1 MIRHAMAPSR
11 FDTFPYRRASSRPQE
26 EVFVPAAHSTTVSRL
41 MSFARE
47 AHGGLTASVVLAV
60 LGAAAGIVPYIA
72 AAQILTLICAG
83 MYELGPI
90 ATAASI
96 ALVGYLGSVWLASA
110 STIISH
116 RCAFI
121 TLNSIR
127 KALTDKLSR
136 VPMGTV
142 LDQPSGTFKTLI
154 VDTVEKLELPLAHM
168 VPELTANTLIPVL
181 MLAYLFVLDWRL
193 ALISLITIPVGI
205 CCYMGMMKDYG
216 PRYARVLDASKNM
229 DATIVEYIGGI
240 EVIKGFNQSTASYG
254 RYVDAVRAN
263 EDAKV
268 TWFRQ
273 TNPFYVAGVTI
284 MPSCLIGVLPLG
296 SLLYLSGDI
305 SASALITCIIL
316 ALGLV
321 KPLMQ
326 ALRYTDSLAMVDS
339 TVAEVSTLLD
349 APEMKRPSTPV
360 EIPDYRITFDKVSFG
375 YGKEE
380 VLHGISLAIEP
391 HAMTALVGPSGSGK
405 STVARLVASFWEAN
419 GGSVGIGGID
429 VKDIPLEQ
437 VMRSISYVTQDNYLF
452 DLSVRENIRMGKPDA
467 SDAEVEEAAQ
477 RASCHEFI
485 CALPAGYDTCVGS
498 AGARLSGGER
508 QRIAIARAV
517 LKNAPIVILDEATAF
532 TDPENEAAIQASISG
547 LVTGK
552 TLIIIAHHLS
562 TIVGADKIVVMDHG
576 RLSAEGT
583 HHELLKSSPLYRS
596 LWNAQQEATHAG
608 GDAA

>member
-1 MIRHAMAPSR
+1 M
-11 FDTFPYRRASSRPQE
+11 
-26 EVFVPAAHSTTVSRL
+26 PAAHSTTVSRL

-47 AHGGLTASVVLAV
+47 AHGSLTASVVLAV

-90 ATAASI
+90 ATAASV

-142 LDQPSGTFKTLI
+142 LDQPSGAFKTLI

-229 DATIVEYIGGI
+229 DAAIVEYVGGI

-296 SLLYLSGDI
+296 SFLYLSGDI

-360 EIPDYRITFDKVSFG
+360 EIPNYRITFDKVSFG

-405 STVARLVASFWEAN
+405 STVARLIASFWEAD

-429 VKDIPLEQ
+429 VKNIPLEQ

-517 LKNAPIVILDEATAF
+517 LKDAPIVILDEATAF

-547 LVTGK
+547 LVAGK

-576 RLSAEGT
+576 RVSAEGT
-583 HHELLKSSPLYRS
+583 HHELLESSSLYRS

>member
-1 MIRHAMAPSR
+1 
-11 FDTFPYRRASSRPQE
+11 
-26 EVFVPAAHSTTVSRL
+26 

-60 LGAAAGIVPYIA
+60 LGAAAGIVPYVA

-90 ATAASI
+90 ATAASV

-229 DATIVEYIGGI
+229 DAAIVEYIGGI

-296 SLLYLSGDI
+296 SFLYLSGDI

-316 ALGLV
+316 SLGLV

-405 STVARLVASFWEAN
+405 STVARLIASFWEAD

-429 VKDIPLEQ
+429 VKNIPLEQ

-517 LKNAPIVILDEATAF
+517 LKDAPIVILDEATAF

-547 LVTGK
+547 LVAGK

-576 RLSAEGT
+576 RVSAEGT
-583 HHELLKSSPLYRS
+583 HHELLESSPLYRS

>member
-1 MIRHAMAPSR
+1 
-11 FDTFPYRRASSRPQE
+11 
-26 EVFVPAAHSTTVSRL
+26 

-47 AHGGLTASVVLAV
+47 AHGDLTASVVLAV

-90 ATAASI
+90 ATAASV
-96 ALVGYLGSVWLASA
+96 ALVGCLGSVWLASA

-168 VPELTANTLIPVL
+168 VPELTANTLIPIL

-229 DATIVEYIGGI
+229 DAAIVEYIGGI

-380 VLHGISLAIEP
+380 VLHNISLAIEP
-391 HAMTALVGPSGSGK
+391 HVMTALVGPSGSGK
-405 STVARLVASFWEAN
+405 STVARLIASFWEAD

-429 VKDIPLEQ
+429 VKNIPLEQ

-552 TLIIIAHHLS
+552 TLVIIAHHLS

-576 RLSAEGT
+576 RISAEGT
-583 HHELLKSSPLYRS
+583 HHELLESSPLYRS

>member
-1 MIRHAMAPSR
+1 M
-11 FDTFPYRRASSRPQE
+11 
-26 EVFVPAAHSTTVSRL
+26 PAAHSTTVSRL

-47 AHGGLTASVVLAV
+47 AYGGLTASVVFAV

-72 AAQILTLICAG
+72 AAQILTLVCAG

-90 ATAASI
+90 AAAASV

-229 DATIVEYIGGI
+229 DAAIVEYIGGI

-254 RYVDAVRAN
+254 RYVNAVRAN
-263 EDAKV
+263 KDAKV

-360 EIPDYRITFDKVSFG
+360 EIPNYRITFDKVSFG

-405 STVARLVASFWEAN
+405 STVARLIASFWEAD

-429 VKDIPLEQ
+429 VKNIPLEQ

-517 LKNAPIVILDEATAF
+517 LKDAPIVILDEATAF

-547 LVTGK
+547 LVAGK

-576 RLSAEGT
+576 RVSAEGT
-583 HHELLKSSPLYRS
+583 HHELLESSPLYRS

>member
-1 MIRHAMAPSR
+1 
-11 FDTFPYRRASSRPQE
+11 
-26 EVFVPAAHSTTVSRL
+26 

-90 ATAASI
+90 ATAASV

-229 DATIVEYIGGI
+229 DAAIVEYIGGI

-380 VLHGISLAIEP
+380 VLHSISLAIEP

-405 STVARLVASFWEAN
+405 STVARLIASFWEAD

-517 LKNAPIVILDEATAF
+517 LKDAPIVILDEATAF

-583 HHELLKSSPLYRS
+583 HHELLESSPLYRS

>member
-1 MIRHAMAPSR
+1 
-11 FDTFPYRRASSRPQE
+11 
-26 EVFVPAAHSTTVSRL
+26 

-90 ATAASI
+90 ATAASV

-229 DATIVEYIGGI
+229 DAAIVEYIGGI

-296 SLLYLSGDI
+296 SFLYLSGDI

-349 APEMKRPSTPV
+349 APEMKRPSMPV
-360 EIPDYRITFDKVSFG
+360 EIPNYRITFDKVSFG

-405 STVARLVASFWEAN
+405 STVARLIASFWEAD

-429 VKDIPLEQ
+429 VKNIPLEQ

-517 LKNAPIVILDEATAF
+517 LKDAPIVILDEATAF

-583 HHELLKSSPLYRS
+583 HHELLESSPLYRS

>member
-1 MIRHAMAPSR
+1 
-11 FDTFPYRRASSRPQE
+11 
-26 EVFVPAAHSTTVSRL
+26 

-90 ATAASI
+90 AAAASV

-229 DATIVEYIGGI
+229 DAAIVEYIGGI

-254 RYVDAVRAN
+254 RYVNAVRAN

-360 EIPDYRITFDKVSFG
+360 KIPDYRITFDKVSFG

-405 STVARLVASFWEAN
+405 STVARLIASFWEAD

-429 VKDIPLEQ
+429 VKNIPLEQ

-517 LKNAPIVILDEATAF
+517 LKDAPIVILDEATAF

-547 LVTGK
+547 LVAGK

-576 RLSAEGT
+576 RVSAEGT
-583 HHELLKSSPLYRS
+583 HHELLESSPLYRS

>member
-1 MIRHAMAPSR
+1 
-11 FDTFPYRRASSRPQE
+11 
-26 EVFVPAAHSTTVSRL
+26 

-90 ATAASI
+90 AAAASV
-96 ALVGYLGSVWLASA
+96 ALTGYLGSVWLASA

-229 DATIVEYIGGI
+229 DAAIVEYIGGI

-284 MPSCLIGVLPLG
+284 MPSCLIGVLPMG
-296 SLLYLSGDI
+296 SFLYLSGDI

-360 EIPDYRITFDKVSFG
+360 EIPNYRITFDKVSFG

-405 STVARLVASFWEAN
+405 STVARLIASFWEAD

-429 VKDIPLEQ
+429 VNNIPLEQ

-517 LKNAPIVILDEATAF
+517 LKDAPIVILDEATAF

-547 LVTGK
+547 LVAGK

-576 RLSAEGT
+576 RVSAEGT
-583 HHELLKSSPLYRS
+583 HHELLESSPLYRS

>member
-1 MIRHAMAPSR
+1 
-11 FDTFPYRRASSRPQE
+11 
-26 EVFVPAAHSTTVSRL
+26 

-47 AHGGLTASVVLAV
+47 AHSGLTASVVLAV

-90 ATAASI
+90 ATAASV

-229 DATIVEYIGGI
+229 DAAIVEYIGGI

-296 SLLYLSGDI
+296 SFLYLSGDI

-360 EIPDYRITFDKVSFG
+360 EIPNYRITFDKVSFG

-405 STVARLVASFWEAN
+405 STVARLIASFWEAD

-429 VKDIPLEQ
+429 VKNIPLEQ

-517 LKNAPIVILDEATAF
+517 LKDAPIVILDEATAF

-547 LVTGK
+547 LVAGK

-583 HHELLKSSPLYRS
+583 HHELLESSLLYRS

>member
-1 MIRHAMAPSR
+1 
-11 FDTFPYRRASSRPQE
+11 
-26 EVFVPAAHSTTVSRL
+26 

-90 ATAASI
+90 AAAASV

-127 KALTDKLSR
+127 KTLTDKLSR

-229 DATIVEYIGGI
+229 DAAIVEYIGGI

-296 SLLYLSGDI
+296 SFLYLSGDI

-360 EIPDYRITFDKVSFG
+360 KIPDYRITFDKVSFG

-405 STVARLVASFWEAN
+405 STVARLIASFWEAN

-429 VKDIPLEQ
+429 VKNMPLEQ

-576 RLSAEGT
+576 RISAEGT
-583 HHELLKSSPLYRS
+583 HHELLESSPLYRS
-596 LWNAQQEATHAG
+596 LWNAQQEAAHAG

>member
-1 MIRHAMAPSR
+1 M
-11 FDTFPYRRASSRPQE
+11 
-26 EVFVPAAHSTTVSRL
+26 PAAHSTTVSRL

-47 AHGGLTASVVLAV
+47 AHGDLTASVVLAV

-90 ATAASI
+90 ATAASV

-229 DATIVEYIGGI
+229 DAAIVEYIGGI

-296 SLLYLSGDI
+296 SFLYLSGDI

-360 EIPDYRITFDKVSFG
+360 EIPNYRITFDKVSFG

-405 STVARLVASFWEAN
+405 STVARLIASFWEAD

-429 VKDIPLEQ
+429 VKNIPLEQ

-517 LKNAPIVILDEATAF
+517 LKDAPIVILDEATAF

-547 LVTGK
+547 LVAGK

-583 HHELLKSSPLYRS
+583 HHELLESSPLYRS

>member
-1 MIRHAMAPSR
+1 M
-11 FDTFPYRRASSRPQE
+11 
-26 EVFVPAAHSTTVSRL
+26 PAAHSTTVSRL

-90 ATAASI
+90 ATAASV

-142 LDQPSGTFKTLI
+142 LAQPSGTFKTLI

-229 DATIVEYIGGI
+229 DAAIVEYIGGI

-339 TVAEVSTLLD
+339 TVAEVSTPLD

-360 EIPDYRITFDKVSFG
+360 EIPNYRITFDKVSFG

-405 STVARLVASFWEAN
+405 STVARLIASFWEAD

-429 VKDIPLEQ
+429 VKNIPLEQ

-547 LVTGK
+547 LVAGK

-583 HHELLKSSPLYRS
+583 HHGLLESSPLYRS

>member
-1 MIRHAMAPSR
+1 
-11 FDTFPYRRASSRPQE
+11 
-26 EVFVPAAHSTTVSRL
+26 

-90 ATAASI
+90 ATAASV

-229 DATIVEYIGGI
+229 DAAIVEYIGGI

-296 SLLYLSGDI
+296 SFLYLSGDI

-360 EIPDYRITFDKVSFG
+360 EIPNYRITFDKVSFG

-405 STVARLVASFWEAN
+405 STVARLIASFWEAD

-429 VKDIPLEQ
+429 VKNIPLEQ

-517 LKNAPIVILDEATAF
+517 LKDAPIVILDEATAF

-547 LVTGK
+547 LVAGK

-583 HHELLKSSPLYRS
+583 HHELLESSLLYRS

>member
-1 MIRHAMAPSR
+1 
-11 FDTFPYRRASSRPQE
+11 
-26 EVFVPAAHSTTVSRL
+26 

-90 ATAASI
+90 ATAASV

-168 VPELTANTLIPVL
+168 VPELTANTLIPIL

-229 DATIVEYIGGI
+229 DAAIVEYIGGI

-360 EIPDYRITFDKVSFG
+360 EIPNYRITFDKVSFG

-391 HAMTALVGPSGSGK
+391 HTMTALVGPSGSGK
-405 STVARLVASFWEAN
+405 STVARLIASFWEAD

-429 VKDIPLEQ
+429 VKNIPLEQ

-485 CALPAGYDTCVGS
+485 CALPADYDTCVGS

-547 LVTGK
+547 LVAGK

-576 RLSAEGT
+576 RVSAEGT
-583 HHELLKSSPLYRS
+583 HHELLESSSLYRS

>member
-1 MIRHAMAPSR
+1 M
-11 FDTFPYRRASSRPQE
+11 
-26 EVFVPAAHSTTVSRL
+26 PAAHSTTVSRL

-47 AHGGLTASVVLAV
+47 AHGGLAVSVVLAV

-90 ATAASI
+90 AAAASV

-229 DATIVEYIGGI
+229 DAAIVEYIGGI

-405 STVARLVASFWEAN
+405 STVARLIASFWEAD

-429 VKDIPLEQ
+429 VKNIPLEQ

-452 DLSVRENIRMGKPDA
+452 DLSIRENIRMGKPDA

-517 LKNAPIVILDEATAF
+517 LKDAPIVILDEATAF

-576 RLSAEGT
+576 RISAEGT
-583 HHELLKSSPLYRS
+583 HHELLESSPLYRS

>member
-1 MIRHAMAPSR
+1 
-11 FDTFPYRRASSRPQE
+11 
-26 EVFVPAAHSTTVSRL
+26 

-90 ATAASI
+90 ATAASV

-229 DATIVEYIGGI
+229 DAAIVEYIGGI

-380 VLHGISLAIEP
+380 VLHSISLAIEP

-405 STVARLVASFWEAN
+405 STVARLIASFWEAD

-429 VKDIPLEQ
+429 VKNIPLEQ

-517 LKNAPIVILDEATAF
+517 LKDAPIVILDEATAF

-547 LVTGK
+547 LVAGK

-576 RLSAEGT
+576 RISAEGT
-583 HHELLKSSPLYRS
+583 HHELLESSPLYRS

>member
-1 MIRHAMAPSR
+1 
-11 FDTFPYRRASSRPQE
+11 
-26 EVFVPAAHSTTVSRL
+26 

-83 MYELGPI
+83 MYELGPM
-90 ATAASI
+90 ATAASV

-229 DATIVEYIGGI
+229 DAAIVEYIGGI

-360 EIPDYRITFDKVSFG
+360 EIPNYRITFDKVSFG

-405 STVARLVASFWEAN
+405 STVARLIASFWEAD

-429 VKDIPLEQ
+429 VKNIPLEQ

-517 LKNAPIVILDEATAF
+517 LKDAPIVILDEATAF

-547 LVTGK
+547 LVAGK

-576 RLSAEGT
+576 RVSAEGT
-583 HHELLKSSPLYRS
+583 HHELLESSSLYRS

>member
-1 MIRHAMAPSR
+1 M
-11 FDTFPYRRASSRPQE
+11 
-26 EVFVPAAHSTTVSRL
+26 PAAHSTTVSRL

-90 ATAASI
+90 AAAAFV

-229 DATIVEYIGGI
+229 DAAIVEYIGGI

-296 SLLYLSGDI
+296 SFLYLSGDI

-360 EIPDYRITFDKVSFG
+360 EIPNYRITFDKVSFG

-405 STVARLVASFWEAN
+405 STVARLIASFWEAD

-429 VKDIPLEQ
+429 VKNIPLEQ

-485 CALPAGYDTCVGS
+485 CALPAGYDTCVGN

-517 LKNAPIVILDEATAF
+517 LKDAPIVILDEATAF

-547 LVTGK
+547 LVAGK

-583 HHELLKSSPLYRS
+583 HHELLESSPLYRS

>member
-1 MIRHAMAPSR
+1 
-11 FDTFPYRRASSRPQE
+11 
-26 EVFVPAAHSTTVSRL
+26 

-90 ATAASI
+90 ATAASV

-229 DATIVEYIGGI
+229 DAAIVEYIGGI

-360 EIPDYRITFDKVSFG
+360 EIPNYRITFDKVSFG

-405 STVARLVASFWEAN
+405 STVARLIASFWEAD

-429 VKDIPLEQ
+429 VKNIPLEQ

-517 LKNAPIVILDEATAF
+517 LKDAPIVILDEATAF

-547 LVTGK
+547 LVAGK

-576 RLSAEGT
+576 RVSAEGT
-583 HHELLKSSPLYRS
+583 HHELLESSSLYRS

>member
-1 MIRHAMAPSR
+1 
-11 FDTFPYRRASSRPQE
+11 
-26 EVFVPAAHSTTVSRL
+26 

-90 ATAASI
+90 ATAASV

-229 DATIVEYIGGI
+229 DAAIVEYIGGI

-360 EIPDYRITFDKVSFG
+360 EIPNYRITFDKVSFG

-405 STVARLVASFWEAN
+405 STVARLIASFWEAD

-517 LKNAPIVILDEATAF
+517 LKDAPIVILDEATAF

-547 LVTGK
+547 LVAGK
-552 TLIIIAHHLS
+552 TLVIIAHHLS

-576 RLSAEGT
+576 RVSAEGT
-583 HHELLKSSPLYRS
+583 HHELLESSSLYRS

>member
-1 MIRHAMAPSR
+1 
-11 FDTFPYRRASSRPQE
+11 
-26 EVFVPAAHSTTVSRL
+26 

-90 ATAASI
+90 ATAASV

-229 DATIVEYIGGI
+229 DAAIVEYIGGI

-296 SLLYLSGDI
+296 SFLYLSGDI

-405 STVARLVASFWEAN
+405 STVARLIASFWEAD

-517 LKNAPIVILDEATAF
+517 LKDAPIVILDEATAF

-583 HHELLKSSPLYRS
+583 HHELLESSPLYRS

>member
-1 MIRHAMAPSR
+1 
-11 FDTFPYRRASSRPQE
+11 
-26 EVFVPAAHSTTVSRL
+26 

-90 ATAASI
+90 ATAASV

-229 DATIVEYIGGI
+229 DAAIVEYIGGI

-296 SLLYLSGDI
+296 SFLYLSGDI

-360 EIPDYRITFDKVSFG
+360 EIPNYRITFDKVSFG

-405 STVARLVASFWEAN
+405 STVARLIASFWEAD

-429 VKDIPLEQ
+429 VKNIPLEQ

-517 LKNAPIVILDEATAF
+517 LKDAPIVILDEATAF

-547 LVTGK
+547 LVAGK

-576 RLSAEGT
+576 RVSAEGT
-583 HHELLKSSPLYRS
+583 HHELLESSLLYRS

>member
-1 MIRHAMAPSR
+1 M
-11 FDTFPYRRASSRPQE
+11 
-26 EVFVPAAHSTTVSRL
+26 PAAHSTTVSRL
-41 MSFARE
+41 ISFARE

-90 ATAASI
+90 AAAASV

-127 KALTDKLSR
+127 KTLTDKLSR

-154 VDTVEKLELPLAHM
+154 VDTVEKLELPLAHI

-229 DATIVEYIGGI
+229 DAAIVEYIGGI

-380 VLHGISLAIEP
+380 VLHSISLAIEP

-405 STVARLVASFWEAN
+405 STVARLIASFWEAD

-429 VKDIPLEQ
+429 VKNIPLEQ

-452 DLSVRENIRMGKPDA
+452 DLSIRENIRMGKPDA

-576 RLSAEGT
+576 RISAEGT
-583 HHELLKSSPLYRS
+583 HHELLESSPLYRS

>member
-1 MIRHAMAPSR
+1 
-11 FDTFPYRRASSRPQE
+11 
-26 EVFVPAAHSTTVSRL
+26 

-90 ATAASI
+90 ATAASV

-229 DATIVEYIGGI
+229 DAAIVEYIGGI

-296 SLLYLSGDI
+296 SFLYLSGDI

-360 EIPDYRITFDKVSFG
+360 EIPDYRIIFDKVSFG

-405 STVARLVASFWEAN
+405 STVARLIASFWGAD

-429 VKDIPLEQ
+429 VKNIPLEQ

-517 LKNAPIVILDEATAF
+517 LKDAPIVILDEATAF

-547 LVTGK
+547 LVAGK

-583 HHELLKSSPLYRS
+583 HHELLESSPLYRS

>member
-1 MIRHAMAPSR
+1 
-11 FDTFPYRRASSRPQE
+11 
-26 EVFVPAAHSTTVSRL
+26 

-90 ATAASI
+90 AAAAFV

-229 DATIVEYIGGI
+229 DAAIVEYIGGI

-296 SLLYLSGDI
+296 SFLYLSGDI

-360 EIPDYRITFDKVSFG
+360 EIPNYRITFDKVSFG

-405 STVARLVASFWEAN
+405 STVARLIASFWEAD

-429 VKDIPLEQ
+429 VKNIPLEQ

-485 CALPAGYDTCVGS
+485 CALPAGYDTCVGN

-517 LKNAPIVILDEATAF
+517 LKDAPIVILDEATAF

-547 LVTGK
+547 LVAGK

-583 HHELLKSSPLYRS
+583 HHELLESSPLYRS

>member
-1 MIRHAMAPSR
+1 
-11 FDTFPYRRASSRPQE
+11 
-26 EVFVPAAHSTTVSRL
+26 

-90 ATAASI
+90 AAAAFV

-136 VPMGTV
+136 VPMGTA

-229 DATIVEYIGGI
+229 DAAIVEYIGGI

-296 SLLYLSGDI
+296 SFLYLSGDI

-360 EIPDYRITFDKVSFG
+360 EIPNYRITFDKVSFG

-405 STVARLVASFWEAN
+405 STVACLIASFWEAD

-429 VKDIPLEQ
+429 VKNIPLEQ

-517 LKNAPIVILDEATAF
+517 LKDAPIVILDEATAF

-583 HHELLKSSPLYRS
+583 HHELLESSPLYRS

>member
-1 MIRHAMAPSR
+1 
-11 FDTFPYRRASSRPQE
+11 
-26 EVFVPAAHSTTVSRL
+26 

-90 ATAASI
+90 ATAASV

-229 DATIVEYIGGI
+229 DAAIVEYIGGI

-296 SLLYLSGDI
+296 SFLYLSGDI

-360 EIPDYRITFDKVSFG
+360 EIPNYRITFDKVSFG

-405 STVARLVASFWEAN
+405 STVARLIASFWEAD
-419 GGSVGIGGID
+419 GGSVGIGDID
-429 VKDIPLEQ
+429 VKNIPLEQ

-517 LKNAPIVILDEATAF
+517 LKDAPIVILDEATAF

-547 LVTGK
+547 LVAGK

-576 RLSAEGT
+576 RVSAEGT
-583 HHELLKSSPLYRS
+583 HHELLESSSLYRS

>member
-1 MIRHAMAPSR
+1 M
-11 FDTFPYRRASSRPQE
+11 
-26 EVFVPAAHSTTVSRL
+26 PAAHSTTVSRL

-47 AHGGLTASVVLAV
+47 AYGGLTASVVFAV

-72 AAQILTLICAG
+72 AAQILTLVCAG

-90 ATAASI
+90 AAAASV

-229 DATIVEYIGGI
+229 DAAIVEYIGGI

-254 RYVDAVRAN
+254 RYVNAVRAN
-263 EDAKV
+263 KDAKV

-360 EIPDYRITFDKVSFG
+360 EIPNYRITFDKVSFG

-405 STVARLVASFWEAN
+405 STVARLIASFWEAD

-429 VKDIPLEQ
+429 VKNIPLEQ

-517 LKNAPIVILDEATAF
+517 LKDAPIVILDEATAF

-583 HHELLKSSPLYRS
+583 HHELLESSPLYRS

>member
-1 MIRHAMAPSR
+1 
-11 FDTFPYRRASSRPQE
+11 
-26 EVFVPAAHSTTVSRL
+26 

-47 AHGGLTASVVLAV
+47 AHGGLTASVVLAI

-72 AAQILTLICAG
+72 AAQTLTLICAG

-90 ATAASI
+90 AAAASV

-229 DATIVEYIGGI
+229 DAAIVEYIGGI

-360 EIPDYRITFDKVSFG
+360 EIPNYRITFDKVSFG

-380 VLHGISLAIEP
+380 VLHSISLAIEP

-405 STVARLVASFWEAN
+405 STVARLIASFWEAD

-429 VKDIPLEQ
+429 VKNIPLEQ

-452 DLSVRENIRMGKPDA
+452 DLSIRENIRMGKPDA

-547 LVTGK
+547 LVAGK

-562 TIVGADKIVVMDHG
+562 TIVGADKIVVMNHG
-576 RLSAEGT
+576 RVSAEGT
-583 HHELLKSSPLYRS
+583 HHELLESSPLYRS
-596 LWNAQQEATHAG
+596 LWNAQQETTHAG

>member
-1 MIRHAMAPSR
+1 M
-11 FDTFPYRRASSRPQE
+11 
-26 EVFVPAAHSTTVSRL
+26 PAAHSTTVSRL

-90 ATAASI
+90 ATAASV

-229 DATIVEYIGGI
+229 DAAIVEYIGGI

-296 SLLYLSGDI
+296 SFLYLSGDI

-360 EIPDYRITFDKVSFG
+360 EIPNYRITFDKVSFG

-405 STVARLVASFWEAN
+405 STVARLIASFWEAD

-429 VKDIPLEQ
+429 VKNIPLEQ

-517 LKNAPIVILDEATAF
+517 LKDAPIVILDEATAF

-547 LVTGK
+547 LVAGK

-583 HHELLKSSPLYRS
+583 HHELLESSPLYRS

>member
-1 MIRHAMAPSR
+1 
-11 FDTFPYRRASSRPQE
+11 
-26 EVFVPAAHSTTVSRL
+26 

-90 ATAASI
+90 ATAASV

-229 DATIVEYIGGI
+229 DAAIVEYIGGI

-296 SLLYLSGDI
+296 SFLYLSGDI

-360 EIPDYRITFDKVSFG
+360 EIPNYRITFDKVSFG

-405 STVARLVASFWEAN
+405 STVARLIASFWEAD

-429 VKDIPLEQ
+429 VKNIPLEQ

-517 LKNAPIVILDEATAF
+517 LKDAPIVILDEATAF

-583 HHELLKSSPLYRS
+583 HHELLESSPLYRS

>member
-1 MIRHAMAPSR
+1 
-11 FDTFPYRRASSRPQE
+11 
-26 EVFVPAAHSTTVSRL
+26 

-90 ATAASI
+90 AAAAFV

-229 DATIVEYIGGI
+229 DAAIVEYIGGI

-405 STVARLVASFWEAN
+405 STVARLIASFWEAD

-452 DLSVRENIRMGKPDA
+452 DLTVRENIRMGKPDA

-517 LKNAPIVILDEATAF
+517 LKDAPIVILDEATAF

-547 LVTGK
+547 LVAGK
-552 TLIIIAHHLS
+552 TLVIIAHHLS

-583 HHELLKSSPLYRS
+583 HHELLESSPLYRS

>member
-1 MIRHAMAPSR
+1 
-11 FDTFPYRRASSRPQE
+11 
-26 EVFVPAAHSTTVSRL
+26 
-41 MSFARE
+41 MSFTRE

-90 ATAASI
+90 ATAASV

-229 DATIVEYIGGI
+229 DAAIVEYIGGI

-296 SLLYLSGDI
+296 SFLYLSGDI

-360 EIPDYRITFDKVSFG
+360 EIPNYRITFDKVSFG

-405 STVARLVASFWEAN
+405 STVARLIASFWEAD

-429 VKDIPLEQ
+429 VKNIPLEQ

-517 LKNAPIVILDEATAF
+517 LKDAPIVILDEATAF

-547 LVTGK
+547 LVAGK

-583 HHELLKSSPLYRS
+583 HHELLESSPLYRS

>member
-1 MIRHAMAPSR
+1 
-11 FDTFPYRRASSRPQE
+11 
-26 EVFVPAAHSTTVSRL
+26 

-90 ATAASI
+90 ATAASV

-127 KALTDKLSR
+127 KELTDKLSR
-136 VPMGTV
+136 APMGTV

-229 DATIVEYIGGI
+229 DAAIVEYIGGI

-296 SLLYLSGDI
+296 SFLYLSGDI

-360 EIPDYRITFDKVSFG
+360 EIPNYRITFDKVSFG

-405 STVARLVASFWEAN
+405 STVARLIASFWEAD

-429 VKDIPLEQ
+429 VKNIPLEQ

-517 LKNAPIVILDEATAF
+517 LKDAPIVILDEATAF

-583 HHELLKSSPLYRS
+583 HHELLESSPLYRS

>member
-1 MIRHAMAPSR
+1 
-11 FDTFPYRRASSRPQE
+11 
-26 EVFVPAAHSTTVSRL
+26 

-90 ATAASI
+90 ATAASV

-229 DATIVEYIGGI
+229 DAAIVEYIGGI

-296 SLLYLSGDI
+296 SFLYLSGDI

-316 ALGLV
+316 SLGLV

-405 STVARLVASFWEAN
+405 STVARLIASFWEAD

-429 VKDIPLEQ
+429 VKNIPLEQ

-452 DLSVRENIRMGKPDA
+452 DLSIRENIRMGKPDA

-517 LKNAPIVILDEATAF
+517 LKDAPIVILDEATAF

-547 LVTGK
+547 LVAGK

-576 RLSAEGT
+576 RVSAEGT
-583 HHELLKSSPLYRS
+583 HHELLESSPLYRS

>member
-1 MIRHAMAPSR
+1 
-11 FDTFPYRRASSRPQE
+11 
-26 EVFVPAAHSTTVSRL
+26 

-90 ATAASI
+90 ATAASV

-229 DATIVEYIGGI
+229 DAAIVEYIGGI

-296 SLLYLSGDI
+296 SFLYLSGDI

-316 ALGLV
+316 SLGLV

-405 STVARLVASFWEAN
+405 STVARLIASFWEAD

-429 VKDIPLEQ
+429 VNNIPLEQ

-517 LKNAPIVILDEATAF
+517 LKDAPIVILDEATAF

-547 LVTGK
+547 LVAGK

-576 RLSAEGT
+576 RVSAEGT
-583 HHELLKSSPLYRS
+583 HHELLESSPLYRS

>member
-1 MIRHAMAPSR
+1 
-11 FDTFPYRRASSRPQE
+11 
-26 EVFVPAAHSTTVSRL
+26 

-72 AAQILTLICAG
+72 AAQILTLTCAG

-90 ATAASI
+90 ATAASV

-229 DATIVEYIGGI
+229 DAAIVEYIGGI

-349 APEMKRPSTPV
+349 APEMKRPSTLV

-380 VLHGISLAIEP
+380 VLHSISLAIEP

-405 STVARLVASFWEAN
+405 STVARLIASFWEAD

-429 VKDIPLEQ
+429 VKNIPLEQ

-517 LKNAPIVILDEATAF
+517 LKDAPIVILDEATAF

-547 LVTGK
+547 LVAGK

-583 HHELLKSSPLYRS
+583 HHELLESSPLYRS

>member
-1 MIRHAMAPSR
+1 
-11 FDTFPYRRASSRPQE
+11 
-26 EVFVPAAHSTTVSRL
+26 

-96 ALVGYLGSVWLASA
+96 TLVGYLGSVWLASA

-229 DATIVEYIGGI
+229 DAAIVEYIGGI

-405 STVARLVASFWEAN
+405 STVARLIASFWEAD

-429 VKDIPLEQ
+429 VKNIPLEQ

-517 LKNAPIVILDEATAF
+517 LKDAPIVILDEATAF

-576 RLSAEGT
+576 RVSAEGT
-583 HHELLKSSPLYRS
+583 HHELLESSSLYRS

-608 GDAA
+608 GDTA

>member
-1 MIRHAMAPSR
+1 
-11 FDTFPYRRASSRPQE
+11 
-26 EVFVPAAHSTTVSRL
+26 

-90 ATAASI
+90 ATAASV

-229 DATIVEYIGGI
+229 DAAIVEYIGGI

-268 TWFRQ
+268 TWFRH

-296 SLLYLSGDI
+296 SFLYLSGDI

-316 ALGLV
+316 SLGLV

-405 STVARLVASFWEAN
+405 STVARLIASFWEAD

-429 VKDIPLEQ
+429 VKNIPLEQ

-452 DLSVRENIRMGKPDA
+452 DLSIRENIRMGKPDA

-517 LKNAPIVILDEATAF
+517 LKDAPIVILDEATAF

-547 LVTGK
+547 LVAGK

-576 RLSAEGT
+576 RVSAEGT
-583 HHELLKSSPLYRS
+583 HHELLESSSLYRS

>member
-1 MIRHAMAPSR
+1 
-11 FDTFPYRRASSRPQE
+11 
-26 EVFVPAAHSTTVSRL
+26 

-90 ATAASI
+90 ATAASV

-229 DATIVEYIGGI
+229 DAAIVEYIGGI

-254 RYVDAVRAN
+254 RYVDAVHAN

-296 SLLYLSGDI
+296 SFLYLSGDI

-391 HAMTALVGPSGSGK
+391 HVMTALVGPSGSGK
-405 STVARLVASFWEAN
+405 STVARLIASFWEAD

-429 VKDIPLEQ
+429 VKNIPLEQ

-517 LKNAPIVILDEATAF
+517 LKDAPIVILDEATAF

-547 LVTGK
+547 LVAGK

-576 RLSAEGT
+576 RISAEGT
-583 HHELLKSSPLYRS
+583 HHELLESSPLYRS